1 MPSGYPFLTI
11 FIFYPQEATC
21 KDQGLNQTYLFKLGL
36 TGKEATPI
44 FENFFALL
52 YSYIVEWPTI
62 FSTWQEFAR
71 FLCCLLYRV
80 GMETNISNLLNKH
93 LAYVMA
99 ATLFFLCFQLLFFS
113 WYICLWVRVNT
124 NGILNWLPLTIISSV
139 FNLAVPPEAKD

>member
-113 WYICLWVRVNT
+113 
-124 NGILNWLPLTIISSV
+124 
-139 FNLAVPPEAKD
+139 